1 MNKKLIINADDFG
14 YDADATAAILEL
26 LELKKI
32 TSTTILA
39 NMVEPEDLEKL
50 KLIDGISTGIHI
62 NLISGKPVSDPKKV
76 TSLIDGNGEFYPA
89 QKLLQKFISGK
100 IRSSEIEIELTNQIF
115 KLRDYGIIISH
126 ADSHQHIHQFP
137 LLGKTILNILMRLD
151 ITKVRNCRLTSVT
164 SKRAMVI
171 RLFAMCTNKYLKPFK
186 TTDGLIPDFSFA
198 NDYDLN
204 FFEQMIDRSF
214 FKNNTLEIMTH
225 PGLADRTGSYLNRK
239 KEYLFW
245 KNENLSGILQ
255 KKNIRLVNYNQI
267 GSTGI

>member
-39 NMVEPEDLEKL
+39 NMVKPEDLEKL
-50 KLIDGISTGIHI
+50 QLIDGISTGIHI
-62 NLISGKPVSDPKKV
+62 NLISGKPLSDPEKV
-76 TSLIDGNGEFYPA
+76 ASLIDGNGEFYPA
-89 QKLLQKFISGK
+89 LKLLQKFISGK
-100 IRSSEIEIELTNQIF
+100 IKSSEIEIELTNQTA
-115 KLRDYGIIISH
+115 KLIDYGIKISH

-137 LLGKTILNILMRLD
+137 FLGKIILGILKKLD

-164 SKRAMVI
+164 SKRATI
-171 RLFAMCTNKYLKPFK
+171 IQLFAMSTNKHLKPFK

-198 NDYDLN
+198 KDYDQH
-204 FFEQMIDRSF
+204 FFEQLISNSF
-214 FKNNTLEIMTH
+214 SKNNTLEIMTH
-225 PGLADRTGSYLNRK
+225 PGLANRMGSYLNRK

-245 KNENLSGILQ
+245 RNENLSRILQ
-255 KKNIRLVNYNQI
+255 KNNIRLVNYNQLVF
-267 GSTGI
+267 

>member
-39 NMVEPEDLEKL
+39 NMVETEDLEKL
-50 KLIDGISTGIHI
+50 KLIDGISSGIHI
-62 NLISGKPVSDPKKV
+62 NLISGKPLSNPKKV
-76 TSLIDGNGEFYPA
+76 TSLIDESGEFYPA
-89 QKLLQKFISGK
+89 LRLLQKFISGK
-100 IRSSEIEIELTNQIF
+100 IRPTEIEIELTNQILR
-115 KLRDYGIIISH
+115 LRDYGIKISH

-137 LLGKTILNILMRLD
+137 FFGKTILNILMKLD
-151 ITKVRNCRLTSVT
+151 ITKVRNCKLTSAT
-164 SKRAMVI
+164 SKRPMVI
-171 RLFAMCTNKYLKPFK
+171 RLFAMATNKHLKHFK

-198 NDYDLN
+198 KDYDLR
-204 FFEQMIDRSF
+204 FFEQMINRSF
-214 FKNNTLEIMTH
+214 NKNNTLEIMTH

-245 KNENLSGILQ
+245 KTGNLLGILQ
-255 KKNIRLVNYNQI
+255 KKNIRLINYNQFD
-267 GSTGI
+267 